1 MSPTAIP
8 SNAPDSQ
15 GDDTSFAA
23 LFGRLTDRIEGG
35 FASLMLVVMVVLLSS
50 EMVARV
56 LGTGVPGS
64 VPIVQHLTLWVGF
77 LGAALAAKEDKLLA
91 LATPTFLPEG
101 RWRRLSKVFAL
112 TVGAGVTALLYRASW
127 EFMQVEREFGDEV
140 ALGIPVWVAL
150 LVLPVTFG
158 IIALRLVWQAGVG
171 EGRQRWLGRVVAAGG
186 LLVGAWIGRLAVLSE
201 EDPDLVVIG
210 SIWPG
215 LLLLAVAM
223 LLGTPIYAVLGG
235 AAVLL
240 FVHDFVPISA
250 VPVETYRLA
259 VSPTLPAIPMFTLT
273 GFLLAEGKSS
283 ERLVA
288 VFRAFFGWIPGGT
301 AVVAAVVCAF
311 FTIFTGGSGVTILAL
326 GGLLFQALQSEGYR
340 ENFSLGLLTASGS
353 LGLLLP
359 PALPLILYGIVAG
372 VPITDLFLGGLVP
385 GILLVALV
393 AAWGMREGIRS
404 GAARTSFALAAAGRA
419 MWLAKWELLLPV
431 FLLVAIFSSYATV
444 VEASALGALYALVIQ
459 CFVNRD
465 LSLTRDLPGVLRQC
479 VVLVGGVLIIL
490 SVAMGLTSY
499 LVDAQVP
506 AQLLELVQ
514 SHIESPLVFLLMLN
528 IFLLLVGCLMDIFS
542 ATVVVVPLIVP
553 LGAAFGIDP
562 IHLGIIFIANLEL
575 GYLTP
580 PVGLNLFLASYRFE
594 RPLLAVYRSAVPMLI
609 ILGIGVLL
617 ITYVP
622 FLTTGIFQLLG
633 R

>member
-1 MSPTAIP
+1 M
-8 SNAPDSQ
+8 
-15 GDDTSFAA
+15 
-23 LFGRLTDRIEGG
+23 
-35 FASLMLVVMVVLLSS
+35 ASLMLVAMVLLLSA
-50 EMVARV
+50 EMVARA

-64 VPIVQHLTLWVGF
+64 VPLVQHLTLWVAF
-77 LGAALAAKEDKLLA
+77 LGAALAASEDKLLA

-101 RWRRLSKVFAL
+101 LWRNVSKIFSL
-112 TVGAGVTALLYRASW
+112 TVGAGVTALLFRASY
-127 EFMQVEREFGDEV
+127 EFLKVEKEFGDEV
-140 ALGIPVWVAL
+140 ALGLPVWVAL
-150 LVLPVTFG
+150 LVLPVAFG
-158 IIALRLVWQAGVG
+158 LIALRLIGQAGVG
-171 EGRQRWLGRVVAAGG
+171 EGRRRWIGWGCATAG
-186 LLVGAWIGRLAVLSE
+186 LLVGAWLGHLAMLSE
-201 EDPDLVVIG
+201 ADPDLVVIG
-210 SIWPG
+210 SVTPW
-215 LLLLAVAM
+215 LLLLGVAM

-240 FVHDFVPISA
+240 FIHDMVPISA

-301 AVVAAVVCAF
+301 AVAAAVVCAF

-393 AAWGMREGIRS
+393 AAWGVREGKRS
-404 GAARTSFALAAAGRA
+404 GARRTAFGLGTVGRA
-419 MWLAKWELLLPV
+419 VWLAKWELFLPI

-459 CFVNRD
+459 CFINRD
-465 LSLTRDLPGVLRQC
+465 LSVRRDLPRVVRQC

-506 AQLLELVQ
+506 SQLLALVQ
-514 SHIESPLVFLLMLN
+514 GHIQSPLVFLLVLN

-553 LGAAFGIDP
+553 LGVAFGIDP

-594 RPLLAVYRSAVPMLI
+594 RPLLTVYRAAVPMLI
-609 ILGIGVLL
+609 ILGLGVLL

-622 FLTTGIFQLLG
+622 FLTTGIFSVLG

>member
-1 MSPTAIP
+1 MSPSAIP
-8 SNAPDSQ
+8 TAESPTTPSSPLAR
-15 GDDTSFAA
+15 
-23 LFGRLTDRIEGG
+23 LGRGFDRIEGW
-35 FASLMLVVMVVLLSS
+35 FASLVLVVMVVLLSV
-50 EMVARV
+50 EMVARA

-64 VPIVQHLTLWVGF
+64 VSLVQHLTLWLAF
-77 LGAALAAKEDKLLA
+77 LGAALAATEGKLLA
-91 LATPTFLPEG
+91 LATPTFFPEG
-101 RWRRLSKVFAL
+101 RWRDISKVIAW
-112 TVGAGVTALLYRASW
+112 TIGAGVTALLLRASYA
-127 EFMQVEREFGDEV
+127 FMMVEKEFGDEF

-158 IIALRLVWQAGVG
+158 LIALRLVWQAGVG
-171 EGRQRWLGRVVAAGG
+171 SGWRRWLGRTCAALGV
-186 LLVGAWIGRLAVLSE
+186 LAGAWIGHLAVLSE
-201 EDPDLVVIG
+201 EDPDLVVI
-210 SIWPG
+210 SSVWPG
-215 LLLLAVAM
+215 LLILAVGM
-223 LLGTPIYAVLGG
+223 LLGAPIYAVLGG

-240 FVHDFVPISA
+240 FIHDFVPISA

-259 VSPTLPAIPMFTLT
+259 VSPTLPAIPMFTLA
-273 GFLLAEGKSS
+273 GFLLAEGQSS
-283 ERLVA
+283 KRLVE

-359 PALPLILYGIVAG
+359 PALPLILYGIVAN
-372 VPITDLFLGGLVP
+372 VPITDLFLGGIFP
-385 GILLVALV
+385 GILLVGLV
-393 AAWGMREGIRS
+393 AAWGMREGLRS
-404 GAARTSFALAAAGRA
+404 KAARTPFALNGVVKAI
-419 MWLAKWELLLPV
+419 WTAKWELLLPV

-465 LSLTRDLPGVLRQC
+465 LSLTRDLPRVLRQC

-506 AQLLELVQ
+506 SQLLELVQ
-514 SHIESPLVFLLMLN
+514 NHIESPLVFLLMLN

-553 LGAAFGIDP
+553 LGMAFGIDP

-594 RPLLAVYRSAVPMLI
+594 RPLLTVYRSAIPMLI